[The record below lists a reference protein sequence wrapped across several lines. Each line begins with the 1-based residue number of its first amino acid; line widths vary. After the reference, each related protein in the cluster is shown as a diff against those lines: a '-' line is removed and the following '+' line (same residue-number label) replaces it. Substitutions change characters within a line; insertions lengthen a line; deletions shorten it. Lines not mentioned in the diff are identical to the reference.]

1 MRKGNRTAIKTLCEI
16 PEILQSDQNE
26 LNLCKCYV
34 LTRFNYNNCRL
45 AGQKYEVT
53 KTAMFDKNKK
63 IMVLHSKKQEL
74 GSQIDKLCYCAGNSY
89 KHQSRI
95 VQSVSKANL
104 FI

>member
-1 MRKGNRTAIKTLCEI
+1 MHSMRKGNRTAIKTLCEI

-63 IMVLHSKKQEL
+63 IMVLHSKKTGTWFSDRQTML
-74 GSQIDKLCYCAGNSY
+74 LCR
-89 KHQSRI
+89 Q
-95 VQSVSKANL
+95 QL
-104 FI
+104 